1 MIGRRVA
8 RGAAGVAGLL
18 IVAEAAGASGLL
30 DPAFLPRMSAVLLE
44 AVRLTADPEFTPD
57 LVATL
62 RVWAMGL
69 LIAILMAVPLG
80 LMLGNLPRAELAA
93 RPLVEFLRP
102 IPSIALIPLVTLLVP
117 STEAVKIIAVV
128 YAASWPLLI
137 NTMYGLRDVDPV
149 AKETLRSFGFG
160 KLAVLRRVSLPSA
173 APFVMTGVR
182 LASSI
187 AFVVTVSTELL
198 AGGVSGIG
206 VYMIRAASGL
216 RTDLIIACIL
226 WTGTLGLVANI
237 LLVRLQRRAFRW
249 HAAGAVGEP

>member
-8 RGAAGVAGLL
+8 RGATGVAGLV
-18 IVAEAAGASGLL
+18 VAAEIAGASGLL
-30 DPAFLPRMSAVLLE
+30 DPAVLPRMSTILLE
-44 AVRLTADPEFTPD
+44 AVRLPADPEFTAD

-69 LIAILMAVPLG
+69 LIAVLGAVPLG
-80 LMLGNLPRAELAA
+80 LVLGNLRRAETAA

-128 YAASWPLLI
+128 YAASWPVLI
-137 NTMYGLRDVDPV
+137 NTMYGLKDVDPV
-149 AKETLRSFGFG
+149 ARETLRSFGFG
-160 KLAVLRRVSLPSA
+160 RLAVLRRVSLPSA

-206 VYMIRAASGL
+206 VYMIRAGSGL
-216 RTDLIIACIL
+216 RTDLIIACVL
-226 WTGTLGLVANI
+226 WTGALGLVANV
-237 LLVRLQRRAFRW
+237 LLVRLQRQAFRW
-249 HAAGAVGEP
+249 HAVKAVGEP